1 MCLYSTTI
9 RPILFFHFL
18 NVILFLSFNL
28 NIMRAKYFFI
38 SIVSLILLS
47 ACGQAPVTTPDGQTG
62 NAAVEESEND
72 GADYLGSWIRTATYV
87 GGELMGQ
94 TPATLTFK
102 EDGTYTSVSA
112 DCANSGTYTGSDGSV
127 TMVMTAN
134 SCPGN
139 IMLPFTVVYT
149 YVIEKN
155 EDGDEIMTITTADI
169 MVETYI
175 RKL

>member
-1 MCLYSTTI
+1 MKI
-9 RPILFFHFL
+9 
-18 NVILFLSFNL
+18 
-28 NIMRAKYFFI
+28 KYFFALI
-38 SIVSLILLS
+38 ATLFILTGCGPTLNNEPEGIVNETEE
-47 ACGQAPVTTPDGQTG
+47 AENNV
-62 NAAVEESEND
+62 AA
-72 GADYLGSWIRTATYV
+72 YLGSWLRTATYV

-102 EDGTYTSVSA
+102 EDGTYTSISA
-112 DCANSGTYTGSDGSV
+112 DCANSGTYTGSGESV

-149 YVIEKN
+149 YVIEEN

-175 RKL
+175 RQ